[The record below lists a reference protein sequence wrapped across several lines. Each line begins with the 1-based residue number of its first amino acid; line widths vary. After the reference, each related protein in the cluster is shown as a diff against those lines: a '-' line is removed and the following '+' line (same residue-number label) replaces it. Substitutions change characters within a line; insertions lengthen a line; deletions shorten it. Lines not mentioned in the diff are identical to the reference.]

1 MSPINTKTVK
11 ESNDVELPPPSHG
24 ARTGRS
30 TAYLVSVLA
39 GGNVIAAMLRML
51 GGVVQMRAVPPP
63 VLGLFSG
70 IGLSLNYTR
79 FLHIGVI
86 NGLTRELPY
95 FIGKGDRARAEG
107 LAAAAQAWSLA
118 VGAVASVPLL
128 GIGAYYFIQGD
139 MQLAA
144 GWATNALLAVLFFYA
159 SMYLPATFRTA
170 HDFAR
175 LSLATVVQNAVSL
188 VLVALAVV
196 WGFYGLCLRAL
207 ITALVA
213 ATILFAWRPLRIGP
227 QWNFKHFKHLVLI
240 GLPIFG
246 VGELYGLWS
255 TIDATLVFG
264 WLGKDGMGLYSM
276 VIVVGS
282 TMDLLPQAVS
292 QVVYPRMAEQ
302 YGRTHRI
309 AGLMGIAIKPMLVTF
324 AGMIPLVIAGW
335 FLAGPLTRGIAPKYV
350 GGIAA
355 AQWALLPPLALAFAP
370 IYTTYLVVNRMFL
383 YAAAV
388 VFGMAAY
395 FVALLWLT
403 RNGAELT
410 AFPQAMLIGRIVYVV
425 VGYILLVPI
434 AADKR

>member
-1 MSPINTKTVK
+1 M
-11 ESNDVELPPPSHG
+11 
-24 ARTGRS
+24 
-30 TAYLVSVLA
+30 
-39 GGNVIAAMLRML
+39 
-51 GGVVQMRAVPPP
+51 
-63 VLGLFSG
+63 
-70 IGLSLNYTR
+70 
-79 FLHIGVI
+79 
-86 NGLTRELPY
+86 
-95 FIGKGDRARAEG
+95 
-107 LAAAAQAWSLA
+107 
-118 VGAVASVPLL
+118 
-128 GIGAYYFIQGD
+128 
-139 MQLAA
+139 
-144 GWATNALLAVLFFYA
+144 
-159 SMYLPATFRTA
+159 
-170 HDFAR
+170 
-175 LSLATVVQNAVSL
+175 VQNAVSL

-255 TIDATLVFG
+255 TINATLVFG